1 MMLINSTFAFPY
13 FRVMSNNVVY
23 DICYDWNKKVRYICV
38 HEGQVDKFATSE
50 GISIGM
56 SYSDVAKK
64 IGKRKLKEERF
75 VGYYMELPSGWYI
88 AFYLGKTGIERAPK
102 KDDAVCKIFK
112 I

>member
-1 MMLINSTFAFPY
+1 MKKNYRVNSYPFRIRVRGGAGPFPK
-13 FRVMSNNVVY
+13 
-23 DICYDWNKKVRYICV
+23 ILKK
-38 HEGQVDKFATSE
+38 
-50 GISIGM
+50 
-56 SYSDVAKK
+56 
-64 IGKRKLKEERF
+64 ERF